1 VPVTVP
7 QPTGSNA
14 FKEQSAMLFIQKQLN
29 QRRFSRKN
37 PPPGFYHYLYLR
49 EDGTPYYSGKGK
61 GKRAWQK
68 YSHEIQPPRDHS
80 RIVITHWG
88 LTEVW
93 AFAIER
99 RHIRW
104 YGRKDNGTGILRNM
118 TDGGEGTSGLKKS
131 KEHVTK
137 FSKAGVDARLSN
149 ALNDQSIYTWYHE
162 SGLVEIC
169 NITTLKLKYNIP
181 SLISRVVRGVDK
193 SYKGWRL
200 TEKRVTNSGTKNS
213 RYDPTKRMFI
223 HETGITEYATG
234 LEMKVKYGISGSKMS
249 VIIHNRNRSSKGWR
263 LA

>member
-1 VPVTVP
+1 
-7 QPTGSNA
+7 
-14 FKEQSAMLFIQKQLN
+14 MLFSK
-29 QRRFSRKN
+29 KN

-149 ALNDQSIYTWYHE
+149 ALNDQSIYLY
-162 SGLVEIC
+162 LVPREW
-169 NITTLKLKYNIP
+169 L
-181 SLISRVVRGVDK
+181 SRNMQHHNSETEVQHTVT
-193 SYKGWRL
+193 YKQ
-200 TEKRVTNSGTKNS
+200 
-213 RYDPTKRMFI
+213 
-223 HETGITEYATG
+223 
-234 LEMKVKYGISGSKMS
+234 SGSRRRQ
-249 VIIHNRNRSSKGWR
+249 VV
-263 LA
+263 